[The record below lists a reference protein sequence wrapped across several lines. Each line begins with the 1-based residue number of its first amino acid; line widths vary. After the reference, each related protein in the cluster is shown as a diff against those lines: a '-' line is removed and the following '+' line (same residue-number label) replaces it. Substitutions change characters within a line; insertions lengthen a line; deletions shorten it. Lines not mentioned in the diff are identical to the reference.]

1 MELFKRFNET
11 IFLKED
17 SDLEK
22 QIKELEEI
30 RPKLKYTNEIDKDI
44 LLLKKGL
51 QGEKDIAFELK
62 NSNLGM
68 YVVHDVTIPFEDLK
82 AQIDYVIVSRGFIY
96 LVECKNLIGNIT
108 VSHTGE
114 FVREYELNG
123 KKYKEAI
130 YSPYTQAC
138 RHMEVLK
145 KRWIS
150 KNNKLMVKIQEKN
163 FDTLWYKP
171 LVVISNPKS
180 IVNVKYAPREIKNH
194 VVRVDQLLNYIKNDI
209 NNYDRDLLSNQ
220 KDMKSC
226 ADFFVETNT
235 NEYTS
240 IAKKYEKYISSS
252 NINTS
257 IEVEQVKEENEKSGN
272 DKETLRNKLI
282 ELRTEKSKSM
292 NVPAYYIFTNDEL
305 DKIIELNPTSTEE
318 LRNAKILSE
327 IKFKLHS
334 SDIIRV
340 ICEYNKR

>member
-17 SDLEK
+17 SNLEN
-22 QIKELEEI
+22 QIKELEDI
-30 RPKLKYTNEIDKDI
+30 KSKLKYTSDIDKDI

-68 YVVHDVTIPFEDLK
+68 YVVHDVTIPFEDFK
-82 AQIDYVIVSRGFIY
+82 AQIDYVIVTRGFIY

-123 KKYKEAI
+123 KKYREAI

-138 RHMEVLK
+138 RHMEILK
-145 KRWIS
+145 KRRIS

-180 IVNVKYAPREIKNH
+180 IVNIKYAPKEIRSH

-209 NNYDRDLLSNQ
+209 NNYDRDLLAKE
-220 KDMKSC
+220 KDMKSS
-226 ADFFVETNT
+226 AEFFVEVNT
-235 NEYTS
+235 NEYKNL
-240 IAKKYEKYISSS
+240 AKKYEKYISGS
-252 NINTS
+252 NKDNS
-257 IEVEQVKEENEKSGN
+257 IKVEQTKEMNIKSEY
-272 DKETLRNKLI
+272 DKETLRDKLI
-282 ELRTEKSKSM
+282 KFRTSKSKSM

-305 DKIIELNPTSTEE
+305 EKIIELNPKSTEE
-318 LRNAKILSE
+318 LKSAKILSE

-334 SDIIRV
+334 SDIIKI
-340 ICEYNKR
+340 ICEFNK

>member
-17 SDLEK
+17 SNLEK

-68 YVVHDVTIPFEDLK
+68 YVVHDVTVPFEDLK
-82 AQIDYVIVSRGFIY
+82 AQIDYVIVTRGFIY

-114 FVREYELNG
+114 FVREYELND

-138 RHMEVLK
+138 RHMEILK

-209 NNYDRDLLSNQ
+209 NNYDLLSNQ

-226 ADFFVETNT
+226 AEFFVEVNT

-240 IAKKYEKYISSS
+240 VAKKYEKYIS
-252 NINTS
+252 NDK
-257 IEVEQVKEENEKSGN
+257 IEVTKEPEQKELPKDNK
-272 DKETLRNKLI
+272 TLRDKLI

-318 LRNAKILSE
+318 LKNAKILSD

-334 SDIIRV
+334 SDIIKI
-340 ICEYNKR
+340 ICEFNKR

>member
-17 SDLEK
+17 STLEK
-22 QIKELEEI
+22 QIEELESI
-30 RPKLKYTNEIDKDI
+30 KSKLKYTNDINKDI
-44 LLLKKGL
+44 ALLKKGL

-82 AQIDYVIVSRGFIY
+82 AQIDYVIVTRGFIY

-138 RHMEVLK
+138 RHMEILK

-180 IVNVKYAPREIKNH
+180 IVNIKYAPKEIKSH

-209 NNYDRDLLSNQ
+209 NNYDRDLLAKQ
-220 KDMKSC
+220 KDMKSS
-226 ADFFVETNT
+226 ADFFVEVNT

-240 IAKKYEKYISSS
+240 LAKKYEMYIS
-252 NINTS
+252 
-257 IEVEQVKEENEKSGN
+257 N
-272 DKETLRNKLI
+272 DKKETTKEPEQKELPKDSKTLRDKLI

-305 DKIIELNPTSTEE
+305 DKILELNPKSTEE
-318 LRNAKILSE
+318 LKNSKILSD
-327 IKFKLHS
+327 IKCRLHS
-334 SDIIRV
+334 NDIIKV
-340 ICEYNKR
+340 ISEFNK

>member
-17 SDLEK
+17 SNLEN
-22 QIKELEEI
+22 QIKELEDI
-30 RPKLKYTNEIDKDI
+30 KSKLKYTSDIDKDI

-82 AQIDYVIVSRGFIY
+82 AQIDYVIVTRGFIY

-130 YSPYTQAC
+130 YSPYTQVC
-138 RHMEVLK
+138 RHMEILK

-180 IVNVKYAPREIKNH
+180 IVNIKYAPKEIKSH

-209 NNYDRDLLSNQ
+209 NNYDRDLLAKQ
-220 KDMKSC
+220 KDMKSS
-226 ADFFVETNT
+226 AEFFVEVNT

-240 IAKKYEKYISSS
+240 LAKKYEKYISGSS
-252 NINTS
+252 KDNSTKAEQTKEINI
-257 IEVEQVKEENEKSGN
+257 KSEN
-272 DKETLRNKLI
+272 DKETLRDKLI
-282 ELRTEKSKSM
+282 KFRTSKSKSM

-305 DKIIELNPTSTEE
+305 EKIIELNPKSTEE
-318 LRNAKILSE
+318 LKSAKILSE

-334 SDIIRV
+334 SDIIKI
-340 ICEYNKR
+340 ICEFNK

>member
-17 SDLEK
+17 SNLEK
-22 QIKELEEI
+22 QIKELEDI
-30 RPKLKYTNEIDKDI
+30 RPKLKYTKDIDKDI
-44 LLLKKGL
+44 MLLKKGL

-82 AQIDYVIVSRGFIY
+82 AQIDYVIVTKGFIY

-138 RHMEVLK
+138 RHMEILK

-194 VVRVDQLLNYIKNDI
+194 VIRVDQLLNYIQKDI
-209 NNYDRDLLSNQ
+209 YNYDSDLLSNQ
-220 KDMKSC
+220 KNMKNC

-235 NEYTS
+235 HEYTS
-240 IAKKYEKYISSS
+240 IAKKYEKYISKTDTSTEEITS
-252 NINTS
+252 N
-257 IEVEQVKEENEKSGN
+257 QP
-272 DKETLRNKLI
+272 TLREKLI
-282 ELRTEKSKSM
+282 EFRTKKSNEMK
-292 NVPAYYIFTNDEL
+292 VPAYYIFNNEEL
-305 DKIIELNPTSTEE
+305 DKIVELKPTSTEE
-318 LRNAKILSE
+318 LKNAKILSD
-327 IKFKLHS
+327 IRFKCHS
-334 SDIIRV
+334 SDIIKV
-340 ICEYNKR
+340 ICEYNMR

>member
-17 SDLEK
+17 SNLEN
-22 QIKELEEI
+22 QIKELEDI
-30 RPKLKYTNEIDKDI
+30 KSKLKYTSDIDKDI

-68 YVVHDVTIPFEDLK
+68 YVVHDVTIPFEDFK
-82 AQIDYVIVSRGFIY
+82 AQIDYVIVTRGFIY

-123 KKYKEAI
+123 KKYREAI

-138 RHMEVLK
+138 RHMEILK

-180 IVNVKYAPREIKNH
+180 IVNIKYAPKEIRSH

-209 NNYDRDLLSNQ
+209 NNYDRDLLAKE
-220 KDMKSC
+220 KDMKSS
-226 ADFFVETNT
+226 AEFFVEVNT
-235 NEYTS
+235 NEYKNL
-240 IAKKYEKYISSS
+240 AKKYEKYISGS
-252 NINTS
+252 NKDNS
-257 IEVEQVKEENEKSGN
+257 IKVEQTKEMNIKSEY
-272 DKETLRNKLI
+272 DKETLRDKLI
-282 ELRTEKSKSM
+282 KFRTSKSKSM

-305 DKIIELNPTSTEE
+305 EKIIELNPKSTEE
-318 LRNAKILSE
+318 LKSAKILSE

-334 SDIIRV
+334 SDIIKI
-340 ICEYNKR
+340 ICEFNK

>member
-17 SDLEK
+17 SNLEN
-22 QIKELEEI
+22 QIKELEDI
-30 RPKLKYTNEIDKDI
+30 KSKLKYTSDIDKDI

-68 YVVHDVTIPFEDLK
+68 YVVHDVAIPFEDLK
-82 AQIDYVIVSRGFIY
+82 AQIDYVIVTRGFIY

-138 RHMEVLK
+138 RHMEILK

-180 IVNVKYAPREIKNH
+180 IVNIKYAPKEIKSH

-209 NNYDRDLLSNQ
+209 NNYDRDLLAKQ
-220 KDMKSC
+220 KDMKSS
-226 ADFFVETNT
+226 ADFFVKVNT

-240 IAKKYEKYISSS
+240 LAKKYEKYISDS
-252 NINTS
+252 NKDNSTKA
-257 IEVEQVKEENEKSGN
+257 EQTKEMNIKSEN
-272 DKETLRNKLI
+272 DKETLRDKLI
-282 ELRTEKSKSM
+282 KFRTSKSNSM

-305 DKIIELNPTSTEE
+305 EKIIELNPKSTEE
-318 LRNAKILSE
+318 LKSAKILSE

-334 SDIIRV
+334 SDIIKI
-340 ICEYNKR
+340 ICEFNK

>member
-1 MELFKRFNET
+1 
-11 IFLKED
+11 
-17 SDLEK
+17 
-22 QIKELEEI
+22 
-30 RPKLKYTNEIDKDI
+30 
-44 LLLKKGL
+44 
-51 QGEKDIAFELK
+51 
-62 NSNLGM
+62 M

-82 AQIDYVIVSRGFIY
+82 AQIDYVIVSRGFTY

-150 KNNKLMVKIQEKN
+150 KNNKLTVMMKEKF

-180 IVNVKYAPREIKNH
+180 IVNVKYAPREIKSH
-194 VVRVDQLLNYIKNDI
+194 IVRVDQLLNYIKNDI
-209 NNYDRDLLSNQ
+209 NNYDRDLLAKQ
-220 KDMKSC
+220 KDMKSF
-226 ADFFVETNT
+226 AEFFVETNT

-240 IAKKYEKYISSS
+240 IAKKYEKYIS
-252 NINTS
+252 NDK
-257 IEVEQVKEENEKSGN
+257 IEVTKEPEQKELPKDNK
-272 DKETLRNKLI
+272 TLRDKLI

-305 DKIIELNPTSTEE
+305 DKIIELNPISTEE
-318 LRNAKILSE
+318 LKNAKILSD

-334 SDIIRV
+334 SDIIKI
-340 ICEYNKR
+340 ICEFNKR

>member
-11 IFLKED
+11 VFLKED
-17 SDLEK
+17 STLEK
-22 QIKELEEI
+22 QIEELENI
-30 RPKLKYTNEIDKDI
+30 KSKLKYTSDINKDI

-82 AQIDYVIVSRGFIY
+82 AQIDYVIVTKGYIY

-130 YSPYTQAC
+130 YSPYSQAC
-138 RHMEVLK
+138 RHIEVLK

-150 KNNKLMVKIQEKN
+150 KNNKLTVKLKEKF

-180 IVNVKYAPREIKNH
+180 IVNVKYAPKEVKNH

-209 NNYDRDLLSNQ
+209 YYYDNESFSNQ
-220 KDMKSC
+220 KNMLEC
-226 ADFFVETNT
+226 ASFFVETNT
-235 NEYTS
+235 NEYNS
-240 IAKKYEKYISSS
+240 IAKKYEKYISKDK
-252 NINTS
+252 NEI
-257 IEVEQVKEENEKSGN
+257 KEETKFKDAKSL
-272 DKETLRNKLI
+272 KESLI
-282 ELRTEKSKSM
+282 ELRTTKSKDM
-292 NVPAYYIFTNDEL
+292 KVPAYYIFTNDEL
-305 DKIIELNPTSTEE
+305 DKILELNPKTTEE
-318 LRNAKILSE
+318 LKNSKILSD
-327 IKFKLHS
+327 IKCRLHAN
-334 SDIIRV
+334 DIIKV
-340 ICEYNKR
+340 ICEFYK

>member
-17 SDLEK
+17 SNLEK
-22 QIKELEEI
+22 QINELEEI

-82 AQIDYVIVSRGFIY
+82 AQIDYVIVSRGFTY

-150 KNNKLMVKIQEKN
+150 ANNKLMVKIQEKN

-180 IVNVKYAPREIKNH
+180 IVNVKYASREIKSH
-194 VVRVDQLLNYIKNDI
+194 IVRVDQLLNYIKNDI
-209 NNYDRDLLSNQ
+209 NNYDRDLLAKQ
-220 KDMKSC
+220 KDMKSF
-226 ADFFVETNT
+226 AEFFVEVNT

-240 IAKKYEKYISSS
+240 VAKKYEKYIS
-252 NINTS
+252 NDK
-257 IEVEQVKEENEKSGN
+257 IEVTKEPEQKELPKDNK
-272 DKETLRNKLI
+272 TLRDKLI

-305 DKIIELNPTSTEE
+305 DKIIELNPISTEE

-340 ICEYNKR
+340 ICEFNKR

>member
-17 SDLEK
+17 SNLEN
-22 QIKELEEI
+22 QIKELEDI
-30 RPKLKYTNEIDKDI
+30 KSKLKYSSDIDKDI

-82 AQIDYVIVSRGFIY
+82 AQIDYVIVTRGFIY

-130 YSPYTQAC
+130 YSPYTQGC
-138 RHMEVLK
+138 RHMEILK

-180 IVNVKYAPREIKNH
+180 VVNIKYAPKEIKSH

-209 NNYDRDLLSNQ
+209 NNYDRDLLAKQ
-220 KDMKSC
+220 KDMKSS
-226 ADFFVETNT
+226 AEFFVEVNT

-240 IAKKYEKYISSS
+240 LVKKYEKYISGNSKDNS
-252 NINTS
+252 TKAEQTKEINI
-257 IEVEQVKEENEKSGN
+257 KSEN
-272 DKETLRNKLI
+272 DKETLRDKLI
-282 ELRTEKSKSM
+282 KFRTSKSKSM

-305 DKIIELNPTSTEE
+305 EKIIELNPKSTEE
-318 LRNAKILSE
+318 LKSAKILSE

-334 SDIIRV
+334 SDIIKI
-340 ICEYNKR
+340 ICEFNK

>member
-11 IFLKED
+11 IFIKED
-17 SDLEK
+17 SNLEN
-22 QIKELEEI
+22 QIKELEDI
-30 RPKLKYTNEIDKDI
+30 KSKLKYSSDIDKDI

-68 YVVHDVTIPFEDLK
+68 YVVHDVAIPFEDLK
-82 AQIDYVIVSRGFIY
+82 AQIDYVIVTRGFIY

-138 RHMEVLK
+138 RHMEILK

-180 IVNVKYAPREIKNH
+180 VVNIKYAPKEIKSH

-209 NNYDRDLLSNQ
+209 NNYDRDLLAKQ
-220 KDMKSC
+220 KDMKSS
-226 ADFFVETNT
+226 AEFFVEVNT

-240 IAKKYEKYISSS
+240 LAKKYEKYISGSS
-252 NINTS
+252 KDNFTKAEQTKEINI
-257 IEVEQVKEENEKSGN
+257 KSEN
-272 DKETLRNKLI
+272 DKETLRDKLI
-282 ELRTEKSKSM
+282 KFRTSKSKSM

-305 DKIIELNPTSTEE
+305 EKIIELNPKSTEE
-318 LRNAKILSE
+318 LKSAKILSE

-334 SDIIRV
+334 SDIIKI
-340 ICEYNKR
+340 ICEFNK